1 MRVGSNALCM
11 KILNLLQLFMMLFL
25 FTAVEEIAANA
36 YDDDVSR
43 LKVAQIYNQV

>member
-1 MRVGSNALCM
+1 MYEDL
-11 KILNLLQLFMMLFL
+11 KLLQLLMMLFL